1 MSTWLQGV
9 ANWPWGP
16 IAATI
21 LGSGAVSAACA
32 HLFQSR
38 READARRRDAAS
50 TAIAAAQ
57 RLEGY
62 AREVALVADSWKS
75 VTPYSQDDSA
85 KPWPSVPDIDQL
97 DWRSVEKRLTDRA
110 LGFREEVAK
119 QRALVSAYFEDDDDA
134 GIDQAVESSLS
145 LGLTSWNLAADLR
158 WEYGFPAGRSRVN
171 QHYDFIEW
179 MNVQQS
185 ERTARNEA
193 HDQHRT

>member
-1 MSTWLQGV
+1 
-9 ANWPWGP
+9 
-16 IAATI
+16 
-21 LGSGAVSAACA
+21 
-32 HLFQSR
+32 
-38 READARRRDAAS
+38 
-50 TAIAAAQ
+50 
-57 RLEGY
+57 
-62 AREVALVADSWKS
+62 VALVADSWKS

-158 WEYGFPAGRSRVN
+158 REYGFPAGRSRVN